1 MCVSSRFPPQILFL
15 PARKSKREPSGLDV
29 FGHGRLQSGLFQW
42 NMSPRHQFSSVQA
55 GCASSVHAS
64 HIGIRSSYMMS
75 TCDLTASI
83 SSFKFIA
90 PVALLLAGFAIVTT
104 ARSAAAQGRELRPPA
119 FTEEQVQRGRAI
131 YQKNCQDC
139 HGSTLDNGE
148 FGGAPLKGSYF
159 RQHWGSGDVSAL
171 FGYVNTLMPPDRP
184 GQLTAQAY
192 ADLTAFLLSNNGYT
206 AGTEELTADQ
216 DAQRKMTMKK

>member
-1 MCVSSRFPPQILFL
+1 MSLRNPPASLCRIVRHAGA
-15 PARKSKREPSGLDV
+15 PAALALAMAGT
-29 FGHGRLQSGLFQW
+29 LQ
-42 NMSPRHQFSSVQA
+42 
-55 GCASSVHAS
+55 AS
-64 HIGIRSSYMMS
+64 
-75 TCDLTASI
+75 
-83 SSFKFIA
+83 
-90 PVALLLAGFAIVTT
+90 
-104 ARSAAAQGRELRPPA
+104 AQGREQRPPA

-184 GQLTAQAY
+184 GQLTAQTY
-192 ADLTAFLLSNNGYT
+192 ADVTAFLLSNNSYA
-206 AGTEELTADQ
+206 AGTEELTADE
-216 DAQRKMTMKK
+216 DAQRKMTLKK